1 MHMNSETERAR
12 EKLAADFKAIVA
24 DSEELLHVTAG
35 QAGEKVG
42 AVRDRIQQRLRLA
55 RAEFDTVEAAALR
68 KARDAAWATDSYVYA
83 HPWTAAGVA
92 AGIGLLIGMLI
103 SRR

>member
-1 MHMNSETERAR
+1 MNSETERAR

-24 DSEELLHVTAG
+24 DTEELLHVTAG
-35 QAGEKVG
+35 QAGEKAG
-42 AVRDRIQQRLRLA
+42 AVRERIQQRLRLA
-55 RAEFDTVEAAALR
+55 RAEFDMVEAAALG

-83 HPWTAAGVA
+83 NPWTT
-92 AGIGLLIGMLI
+92 AGIAAAAGLLIGMLI